1 MLCIYIESV
10 VYCLLQKRLSEMP
23 PEPVKEAEVEEQIT
37 HEENDWGK
45 YLK

>member
-1 MLCIYIESV
+1 MLYKYIESV
-10 VYCLLQKRLSEMP
+10 VYCLLQKRLGEMP
-23 PEPVKEAEVEEQIT
+23 PEPVKEAKEEEQIT